1 MSVQSIR
8 TMSVAAAL
16 ALSAILCSCSVKE
29 DRSGCPCYVCLSVD
43 DFIRAG
49 FTEAL
54 AAFSQGT
61 DSFREDMKLA
71 EYAGGVYEKAF
82 PRRRT
87 RLSVLAGRNRSV
99 VGGNTLT
106 VPYGLEADPIWMF
119 CGTLDCAGDEEH
131 VRAVPYKQYCNLTIV
146 LAGLSGGGGYGCELK
161 LHASYGAM
169 DIYSGAPLAV
179 EYCATARKSADGI
192 FSVRI
197 PRQSDGNIF
206 LEISGWVSPEGET
219 IAGSIVDLG
228 REFRESGYDWAD
240 KSLSDASAVV
250 DFAGA
255 SVSLSVEDWDDD
267 DSFEDIEI

>member
-1 MSVQSIR
+1 
-8 TMSVAAAL
+8 MSVAAAM

-54 AAFSQGT
+54 AAFCQGA
-61 DSFREDMKLA
+61 DSFSEEMELA

-87 RLSVLAGRNRSV
+87 GLSVLAGMDCSV
-99 VGGNTLT
+99 VGGSALT

-119 CGTLDCAGDEEH
+119 CGTLGCTGDEEQ

-146 LAGLSGGGGYGCELK
+146 LAGLSGGAGYGCELK
-161 LHASYGAM
+161 LRASCGAM
-169 DIYSGAPLAV
+169 DIYTGAPLAV
-179 EYCATARKSADGI
+179 EYCATARKNADGI
-192 FSVRI
+192 FSIRI
-197 PRQSDGNIF
+197 PRQSDGDIS

-219 IAGSIVDLG
+219 MAGSIVDLG
-228 REFRESGYDWAD
+228 RKFRESGYDWTSR
-240 KSLSDASAVV
+240 SLSDASAGV

-267 DSFEDIEI
+267 DSFDDIEI

>member
-1 MSVQSIR
+1 MSVQGIR
-8 TMSVAAAL
+8 TMSAAAAL

-49 FTEAL
+49 FSEATV
-54 AAFSQGT
+54 AFSQGA
-61 DSFREDMKLA
+61 DSFREDMRLA

-82 PRRRT
+82 PRRT
-87 RLSVLAGRNRSV
+87 ARLSVLAGMNDSMV
-99 VGGNTLT
+99 SGNTLT

-146 LAGLSGGGGYGCELK
+146 LAGLPVGTGYDCDLK
-161 LHASYGAM
+161 LHASDGAM
-169 DIYSGAPLAV
+169 DIYTGTPLAV
-179 EYCATARKSADGI
+179 EYCATARKGADGV

-197 PRQSDGNIF
+197 PRQSGDEIF

-219 IAGSIVDLG
+219 MAGSMVDLG
-228 REFRESGYDWAD
+228 REFRESGYDWTR

-250 DFAGA
+250 DYAGA
-255 SVSLSVEDWDDD
+255 SVSLSVEDWNDD